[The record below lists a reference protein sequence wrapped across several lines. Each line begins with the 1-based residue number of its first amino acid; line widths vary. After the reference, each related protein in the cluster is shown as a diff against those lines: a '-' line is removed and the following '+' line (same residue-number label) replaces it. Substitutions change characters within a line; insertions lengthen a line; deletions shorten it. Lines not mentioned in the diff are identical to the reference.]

1 MKSRILLLSFICG
14 LLTTLSADAQLLAR
28 HAAIG
33 DDVFEE
39 PDPAYPLWHRA
50 PVERV
55 NLLAQTVTRPSADT
69 ISTPFIEAR
78 AIHNGQWLAVLLTW
92 HDQDRNDILD
102 AAVYGDAVAMSW
114 PLRGAAT
121 SPFMGDPNMPIEIVH
136 WKAAWQRDVDE
147 GYRDVAEAYPNM
159 TVDAYH
165 GSKTGKP
172 HPLKDVLESPEAL
185 NAMPAIQHGNPVSQV
200 DRTWPVEQLT
210 AAGFTGTLT
219 TLPEQRARARG
230 VHENGRWHVLI
241 TRPLNTKVHNNL
253 PLVAGMDTL
262 INFAVWEGSRGDVGS
277 RKSYTMWVPFR
288 LEVPR

>member
-1 MKSRILLLSFICG
+1 MKTRFLVLALFGIGMIAAPVS
-14 LLTTLSADAQLLAR
+14 AQLLAR
-28 HAAIG
+28 HVAIG

-39 PDPAYPLWHRA
+39 PDPGMALWRRA

-55 NLLAQTVTRPSADT
+55 NLLAQTVTTPSADT
-69 ISTPFIEAR
+69 VSTPFIEAR
-78 AIHNGQWLAVLLTW
+78 AIHNGAWLAVLLTW
-92 HDQDRNDILD
+92 HDQDKNDVLD
-102 AAVYGDAVAMSW
+102 AAVYSDAVAMSW
-114 PLRGAAT
+114 PLRGPAT

-136 WKAAWQRDVDE
+136 WKAVWQRDVDE

-165 GSKTGKP
+165 GSQTGKP
-172 HPLKDVLESPEAL
+172 HPLKDVMASPEAL

-230 VHENGRWHVLI
+230 LHEDGQWHVLI
-241 TRPLNTKVHNNL
+241 TRPLNTEVHNNL
-253 PLVAGMDTL
+253 PLMAGMDTL

-288 LEVPR
+288 LEMPR